1 MAKAATLRTLSD
13 DQLLDELDSAKKE
26 LFNLRFA
33 FATGQL
39 DNSAQVAATKRDIAR
54 IHTVL
59 REREIAAADV
69 LLGPSGGP
77 VQDSAADLAGASQGS
92 AADLAG
98 ASQGSAADL
107 AGSSD
112 DPVQGSAASS
122 AASTGDPS

>member
-39 DNSAQVAATKRDIAR
+39 DNSAQVASTKRDIAR

-59 REREIAAADV
+59 REREIAAAD
-69 LLGPSGGP
+69 LQAGAPQG
-77 VQDSAADLAGASQGS
+77 SAAGLAGASQGS
-92 AADLAG
+92 AAD
-98 ASQGSAADL
+98 
-107 AGSSD
+107 
-112 DPVQGSAASS
+112 S
-122 AASTGDPS
+122 AASTGDES